1 LTPPPHR
8 LPCGQ
13 RPQEEVVGRVLLELS
28 VVEQRYDA
36 VMEVLRDGLGVSEVA
51 RRYGVS
57 RQSLHA
63 WLRRYEEGGLS
74 GLADRSHRPKTCPH
88 QIAAEVEARI
98 CEMRRKNSEW
108 GPRRIHYELG
118 KEGWEPCPSRASIYR
133 ALLRNRLIEA
143 DRRRRRKRVFQRFER
158 ARPMELWQ
166 LDVTGGVKLDDG
178 RELKVV
184 TGVDDHS
191 RFCVLALVVERA
203 TARVVCRTFS
213 EAVRRYGIPD
223 EVLTDNGKVF
233 TGRFGRVNGEV
244 LFERILRENGIT
256 HRLTGVR
263 SPTTTGKVE
272 RFHQTLK
279 RELLRKHRFASLEEA
294 QAAVDRWVSQYNQ
307 DRPHQ
312 SIGMQRPVDR
322 FHSGTATTVSVV
334 NQSAEGPGSMEI
346 QRRVWSN
353 GVVRVA
359 YQAVSVGR
367 PYAGELV
374 TIRVQGGILHVLH
387 DGRLVRSVPRNNRRE
402 VRYIRGRRS
411 PKDGKKVV

>member
-1 LTPPPHR
+1 LTPPPGVLR
-8 LPCGQ
+8 FD
-13 RPQEEVVGRVLLELS
+13 RTRSEEVRRVLLELS

-36 VMEVLRDGLGVSEVA
+36 VMEVLRDGLQVSEVA

-63 WLRRYEEGGLS
+63 WVRRYEAGGLK
-74 GLADRSHRPKTCPH
+74 GLADRSHRPRSCPH
-88 QIAAEVEARI
+88 QISAEVEGRI
-98 CEMRRKNSEW
+98 CEIRLKNPEW
-108 GPRRIHYELG
+108 GPRRIGYELS
-118 KEGWEPCPSRASIYR
+118 KEGWDPWPSRASVYR
-133 ALLRNRLIEA
+133 ALVRNRLIEV
-143 DRRRRRKRVFQRFER
+143 DHRRRRKRLFRRFER
-158 ARPMELWQ
+158 KRPMELWQ
-166 LDVTGGVKLDDG
+166 LDVTGGALLEDG

-191 RFCVLALVVERA
+191 RFCILAMVVERA
-203 TARVVCRTFS
+203 TARAVCRALS
-213 EAVRRYGIPD
+213 DALRRHGIPD

-233 TGRFGRVNGEV
+233 TGRFGKVRGEV

-279 RELLRKHRFASLEEA
+279 RELLRERRFASLEEA
-294 QAAVDRWVSQYNQ
+294 QAAVDRWVAQYNQ

-312 SIGMQRPVDR
+312 SIGMRRPADR
-322 FHSGTATTVSVV
+322 FHSGTATPVSVMDE
-334 NQSAEGPGSMEI
+334 SAVQPGPLEI

-374 TIRVQGGILHVLH
+374 TIRVQGGVLNVFH

-411 PKDGKKVV
+411 PKDTSQAV

>member
-1 LTPPPHR
+1 MR
-8 LPCGQ
+8 LK
-13 RPQEEVVGRVLLELS
+13 
-28 VVEQRYDA
+28 
-36 VMEVLRDGLGVSEVA
+36 
-51 RRYGVS
+51 
-57 RQSLHA
+57 HA
-63 WLRRYEEGGLS
+63 
-74 GLADRSHRPKTCPH
+74 
-88 QIAAEVEARI
+88 
-98 CEMRRKNSEW
+98 EW
-108 GPRRIHYELG
+108 GPRRIAHELS
-118 KEGWEPCPSRASIYR
+118 KDGWDPCPSRASVYR

-143 DRRRRRKRVFQRFER
+143 DRRRRRKRVFRRFER
-158 ARPMELWQ
+158 KRPMELWQ
-166 LDVTGGVKLDDG
+166 LDVTGGALLEDG

-191 RFCVLALVVERA
+191 RFCVLAQVVERA
-203 TARVVCRTFS
+203 TARAVCRAFS
-213 EAVRRYGIPD
+213 EALRRHGIPD

-233 TGRFGRVNGEV
+233 TGRFGKIRGEV
-244 LFERILRENGIT
+244 LFERILRESGIA

-279 RELLRKHRFASLEEA
+279 RELLRKRRFASSEEA
-294 QAAVDRWVSQYNQ
+294 QAEVDRWVGQYNQ

-312 SIGMQRPVDR
+312 SIGMRTPADR
-322 FHSGTATTVSVV
+322 FHSGTATPVSVV
-334 NQSAEGPGSMEI
+334 DEPAVRPGPMEV

-374 TIRVQGGILHVLH
+374 TILVQGGVLHVFH
-387 DGRLVRSVPRNNRRE
+387 AGRLLRSVPRNNRRE

-411 PKDGKKVV
+411 PKDASQAV